1 MFCEKLANERST
13 CSSELDSIQN
23 QNDMPKRTELNNEI
37 GRTLAH
43 IGDKLNTKYFKEWSA
58 PCPATYTIRLNLARD
73 IAKTLSVVLI
83 SGWCDNLR

>member
-1 MFCEKLANERST
+1 MFCEKLANERS
-13 CSSELDSIQN
+13 LDSIQN

-43 IGDKLNTKYFKEWSA
+43 IGDKLNTKYFKDWSA
-58 PCPATYTIRLNLARD
+58 PCPATYTIRSNLARD
-73 IAKTLSVVLI
+73 VAKTLSVVLI